1 MARIIVANAPLFG
14 DGQRLSEALDCA
26 MDFNHH
32 TDKSWWPSHCRLC
45 QRWQSQVI
53 CQPCMASSLSCVNR
67 CRRCALPFSAVDD
80 QQTLHSAG
88 DICRSCEEQPPLF
101 DHAVVALDYVSPW
114 QDLIG
119 QLKFHQEPN
128 LAKHLAMQLLPHIWS
143 RWAMPSLPNRPT
155 LKRLRAGAPTLIFP
169 VPLSSR
175 RWHER
180 GYNQS
185 ALIAKALGQALHI
198 PVDAQSLLRKRHT
211 ERLMSL
217 LSQERSTQ
225 IRGAFTLSTAA
236 MARIKRRHVAIVD
249 DVLTTGATANEL
261 ARVLWQG
268 GAREVSVWAIART
281 PLPKDAADGF
291 SKSIDQD

>member
-1 MARIIVANAPLFG
+1 MG
-14 DGQRLSEALDCA
+14 
-26 MDFNHH
+26 FNHH
-32 TDKSWWPSHCRLC
+32 TLQGWWPSHCRLC

-53 CQPCMASSLSCVNR
+53 CQRCMASSEVDSNR
-67 CRRCALPFSAVDD
+67 CLRCALP
-80 QQTLHSAG
+80 LSAG
-88 DICRSCEEQPPLF
+88 NDSLAVKSADNICSACEEQPPLF
-101 DHAVVALDYVSPW
+101 DHAVVAFDYVSPW

-119 QLKFHQEPN
+119 QLKFHQEPC
-128 LAKHLAMQLLPHIWS
+128 LAKHLALQLLPHIWS
-143 RWAMPSLPNRPT
+143 RWAMPTLPHRPA

-198 PVDAQSLLRKRHT
+198 PVDTQSLLRKRHT

-217 LSQERSTQ
+217 LSQERTAQ
-225 IRGAFTLSTAA
+225 IRGAFTLSTEA

-281 PLPKDAADGF
+281 PLPKDDAAGNL
-291 SKSIDQD
+291 SKSFDQD